1 MNEELKTD
9 SIFNLLPDVPPKGF
23 IEGID
28 LVTEGVLTLQ
38 KVSRLLKKA
47 VEEESF
53 AENAILS
60 LEQDG
65 ASCLIRELLK
75 SSSITFMVGLSDNP
89 AHEAIAY
96 STISLNAKIA
106 LIKDMAKDLECLG
119 KIVKIEMY

>member
-1 MNEELKTD
+1 M
-9 SIFNLLPDVPPKGF
+9 
-23 IEGID
+23 
-28 LVTEGVLTLQ
+28 
-38 KVSRLLKKA
+38 KKA

-53 AENAILS
+53 AENVILS

-65 ASCLIRELLK
+65 ATCLIRELLK

-106 LIKDMAKDLECLG
+106 LIQDMAKDLECLG